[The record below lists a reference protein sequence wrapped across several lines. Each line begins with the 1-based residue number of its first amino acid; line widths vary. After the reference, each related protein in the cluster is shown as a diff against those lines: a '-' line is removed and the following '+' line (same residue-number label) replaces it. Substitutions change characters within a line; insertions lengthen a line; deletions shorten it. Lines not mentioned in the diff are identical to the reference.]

1 MKRIFLNF
9 SNVFSSHRH
18 RNSTYADMSD
28 DELINCFKP
37 HSWSEICKDDQRMLE
52 VMQELGDRYADMH
65 GIKDK
70 PIVIKEEDERLL
82 GGYIEGANIITVNL
96 TEAKRNS
103 IEVIDTIAHEE
114 NHALQY
120 QCKREHDGSAAGY
133 SEGELAVLKA
143 ESAEYEKEGLRY
155 LFQSLE
161 TDSNNAGLRFTL
173 HYKDKFINE
182 EEFESYLQKRAN
194 VYHQI
199 ADRYAEEPDI
209 IKQSEYGQILK
220 AYSQKKISAEEAECA
235 RKCLVEGNS
244 FIRVESDYLGGQV
257 KKIQNE
263 IARKRAQE
271 VDDGLGFL
279 DETCTGRNVERP
291 QEEIEFLRMEK
302 QEIQNEYTIE

>member
-1 MKRIFLNF
+1 MEKFILDF

-18 RNSTYADMSD
+18 RNGTYADLSD

-37 HSWSEICKDDQRMLE
+37 RLWDEICKDDKKMLE

-103 IEVIDTIAHEE
+103 IEVLDTIAHEE

-120 QCKREHDGSAAGY
+120 QCKREHDGSTAGY

-244 FIRVESDYLGGQV
+244 FIRVESDYLREQV

-263 IARKRAQE
+263 IARKRIQE
-271 VDDGLGFL
+271 KDDGLGFL
-279 DETCTGRNVERP
+279 DETCTGKNVERS
-291 QEEIEFLRMEK
+291 QEEIEVLITEK
-302 QEIQNEYTIE
+302 QEIQNEYMIE